1 METIPVRI
9 RALLPDSLS
18 RRIVDECTRA
28 QAAFGFDDS
37 LLRVPLPITLKE
49 PYRIDD
55 YDFSLRALRDF
66 FAGHGGFAAMTG
78 QLAVLDGM
86 LWLEAS
92 PEPSLSRVHR
102 NIDTI
107 LHSRFDVPEAAYD
120 RDFRPHI
127 TLFRNEDEES
137 LRTVARRL
145 EGCFDREL
153 FGVERI
159 LVESPDRPDAVIELA

>member
-9 RALLPDSLS
+9 RALLPDDLS

-28 QAAFGFDDS
+28 QEVFGFDGG
-37 LLRVPLPITLKE
+37 LLRVPLPVTLKE
-49 PYRIDD
+49 PYQIDD

-78 QLAVLDGM
+78 QLTVLDGM
-86 LWLEAS
+86 LWLEVS

-127 TLFRNEDEES
+127 TLFQNEDEES
-137 LRTVARRL
+137 LRAAARRL
-145 EGCFDREL
+145 EGRFDREL

-159 LVESPDRPDAVIELA
+159 LVESPDRPDAVIDLA